1 MRLKKENEMTYK
13 KKCCLCGDTI
23 VGWGHNPEPL
33 RNGTELP
40 NRCCGVCNDT
50 KVVPTRIILM
60 MGAK

>member
-1 MRLKKENEMTYK
+1 MTTKKN
-13 KKCCLCGDTI
+13 KCCLCGDAI

-50 KVVPTRIILM
+50 KVIPTRITLM
-60 MGAK
+60 MGGGK